1 MKTTGKWLKRIIGGI
16 FIVPLLLN
24 AGQGGKISGQITDA
38 QTGEA
43 LPGANIL
50 LTHRWI
56 DGNESPL
63 DVAIGSASDV
73 DGHYYILNIY
83 PGTYTLRVD
92 FIGMSSTRVTEI
104 DVLVDMT
111 TFIDVALE
119 PASLEG
125 EAVVVESQR
134 KNTVQTDLTATKT
147 VYQISDVQS
156 IAGVNDIG
164 DIINLQADVVDDHFR
179 GGRSGESSY
188 LLGGGAIINPL
199 TNSKAFSP
207 IVTGL
212 EQVEVYTSGFSAEY
226 GNAQSG
232 VINMITK
239 EGREKWESRLEIS
252 VTAPYYK
259 VWEEFFDED
268 SNRTVKAGSP
278 YDVNSLEF
286 YEILADTAEWL
297 EDNPQQPGRVLFD
310 LGYGFGG
317 QYLPPRTTWPPNP
330 LKFADSIQV
339 ARLGQVSWLQSVRDV
354 GMQYDNTMDNRL
366 DFSTGG
372 PITDNVKVFVALR
385 QNKSFAIIPVA
396 TPDQDQQLMSSL
408 VYKPSVSDKYKL
420 TWNYNRSIETYFSSS
435 YRYWLFDPVLST
447 SQRLSESSHYGLDW
461 NHIFSQS
468 TFGHMRLNML
478 QMEDQELVPLLE
490 AGEFV
495 SDYQSRT
502 NWVDLTGP
510 SNHRVGRLN
519 DDSGKDYTTTYSAQA
534 DMTSQIN
541 NANMLKAG
549 LQFSYYDVSVDRLYN
564 RNGEADIRI
573 LNFEVNPYEG
583 SLFAQDKMEF
593 EGMIANMGLRLDF
606 YQLNTEYFADIYAPL
621 RNPNY
626 DPTLPYLER
635 GPYYSQELAG
645 KEQSKIYSK
654 LQPRIGVSFPVD
666 ETTVFHLNYG
676 TFSQRPNFNQ
686 LFYNQITFNNEI
698 EILGNPRLDPEE
710 TNAYDFGIV
719 KGLPSLGL
727 TIDVSAYYKDVKNLI
742 ETAYF
747 YDEQQAVYR
756 TYINKDYADIKG
768 FHVNIE
774 RRDGNLRGYVR
785 YNYESATG
793 KSSNDLNAPV
803 TYFEVADP
811 IYGLEQLPDPA
822 DVYLDYDRTHKAV
835 FNLRYRSPNTFG
847 PKIMGIYPLA
857 KWSLSATYKYYTG
870 RPYTDPETSLLFTE
884 RTPDEREIRM
894 RIEKEIQVNGSKATV
909 YVEGYNLNNEYTWS
923 YSRAFDNPYNTPRW
937 KTDPDGILTY
947 DLYEPYISSQDIY
960 LLSNQP
966 RHWRFGL
973 IVKF

>member
-1 MKTTGKWLKRIIGGI
+1 MIDTGKWLKISIG
-16 FIVPLLLN
+16 VLLLVPSLLL
-24 AGQGGKISGQITDA
+24 AGQGGKIAGTVTDG
-38 QTGEA
+38 QTGEV
-43 LPGANIL
+43 LPGANVMV
-50 LTHRWI
+50 THRWI
-56 DGNESPL
+56 DGEESPL
-63 DVAIGSASDV
+63 DAVLGAATDLE
-73 DGHYYILNIY
+73 GHYYILNIY

-92 FIGMSSTRVTEI
+92 FIGMSSKQINEI

-111 TFIDVALE
+111 SFIDVSLE
-119 PASLEG
+119 AAALEG
-125 EAVVVESQR
+125 EIVVVESQR
-134 KNTVQTDLTATKT
+134 DNTVQTDLTATKT

-156 IAGVNDIG
+156 IAGVSDIG

-188 LLGGGAIINPL
+188 LLGGGTIINPL

-232 VINMITK
+232 VINMVTK
-239 EGREKWESRLEIS
+239 EGREKWESRLEVS

-268 SNRTVKAGSP
+268 SNRTVEAGSP

-286 YEILADTAEWL
+286 YEILMDTAQWL
-297 EDNPQQPGRVLFD
+297 EDNPQQPGRVLYD

-330 LKFADSIQV
+330 LTIADSIQI

-354 GMQYDNTMDNRL
+354 GMQYDNTYDNRL

-372 PITDNVKVFVALR
+372 PITNNVKAFIALR
-385 QNKSFAIIPVA
+385 QNTSFTRIP
-396 TPDQDQQLMSSL
+396 TQSPDLDRQLMSSL
-408 VYKPSVSDKYKL
+408 VYKPNTSDKYKL
-420 TWNYNRSIETYFSSS
+420 TWNYNTSRDTYFNSS
-435 YRYWLFDPVLST
+435 YRYWLFDPTLST
-447 SQRLSESSHYGLDW
+447 SQRLSASTQLGFDW
-461 NHIFSQS
+461 NHIFDGS
-468 TFGHMRLNML
+468 TFGHIRLNAL
-478 QMEDQELVPLLE
+478 QIENEELINLL
-490 AGEFV
+490 GEGQLTT
-495 SDYQSRT
+495 DYSKNS

-510 SNHRVGRLN
+510 SNHRVGRLFN
-519 DDSGKDYTTTYSAQA
+519 DSGDDLTRTYTAQG
-534 DMTSQIN
+534 DITSQIN
-541 NANMLKAG
+541 NSNMLKAG
-549 LQFSYYDVSVDRLYN
+549 AQFSYYEVYVDRLYN
-564 RNGEADIRI
+564 RDGDADIRI

-583 SLFAQDKMEF
+583 ALFAQDKMEF

-606 YQLNTEYFADIYAPL
+606 YQLNKDFYSDLYGPL

-626 DPTLPYLER
+626 DPTVPYLER
-635 GPYYSQELAG
+635 GPYYSDSLAA
-645 KEQSKIYSK
+645 KENTKLYAK

-698 EILGNPRLDPEE
+698 EILGNPRLKPEE
-710 TNAYDFGIV
+710 TNAYDMGIV
-719 KGLPSLGL
+719 KGIPSLGL
-727 TIDVSAYYKDVKNLI
+727 TLDISAYYKDVKNLV
-742 ETAYF
+742 ETAYY

-768 FHVNIE
+768 FHVNLE
-774 RRDGNLRGYVR
+774 RRDGTIRGYVR

-811 IYGLEQLPDPA
+811 VYGLEQLPDPA

-835 FNLRYRSPNTFG
+835 FNLRYKSPKKFG
-847 PKIMGIYPLA
+847 PQIMGTHPLA
-857 KWSLSATYKYYTG
+857 KFSISATYKYYTG
-870 RPYTDPETSLLFTE
+870 RPYTDPESGLLYTE
-884 RTPDEREIRM
+884 RTPDEREMRM
-894 RIEKEIQVNGSKATV
+894 RIEKEVNVSGSKATI
-909 YVEGYNLNNEYTWS
+909 YVEGYNLTNDYTWS
-923 YSRAFDNPYNTPRW
+923 YGRAFDNPYNTPRW
-937 KTDPDGILTY
+937 KTEPDNILTY
-947 DLYEPYISSQDIY
+947 SLFEPYISSQDIY

>member
-1 MKTTGKWLKRIIGGI
+1 MRTTGKWLKTIIGVV
-16 FIVPLLLN
+16 FAVPLMLN

-38 QTGEA
+38 LTGES

-56 DGNESPL
+56 DGSESPL
-63 DVAIGSASDV
+63 DAVLGSASDV
-73 DGHYYILNIY
+73 DGRYYILNIY

-92 FIGMSSTRVTEI
+92 FIGMSSTRVTEVDI
-104 DVLVDMT
+104 LVDMT

-119 PASLEG
+119 SASLEG

-156 IAGVNDIG
+156 IAGVSDIG

-268 SNRTVKAGSP
+268 SNRTVTAGSP

-286 YEILADTAEWL
+286 YEILSDTAEWL
-297 EDNPQQPGRVLFD
+297 KDNPQQPGRVLFD

-330 LKFADSIQV
+330 LTFADSIQV

-385 QNKSFAIIPVA
+385 QNKSFSVIPVA
-396 TPDQDQQLMSSL
+396 SPDQDQQLMSSL

-420 TWNYNRSIETYFSSS
+420 TWNYNRSTETYFSSS
-435 YRYWLFDPVLST
+435 YRYWLFDPALST

-468 TFGHMRLNML
+468 TFGHMRLNVL
-478 QMEDQELVPLLE
+478 QMENQELVPLIRE
-490 AGEFV
+490 GEFV
-495 SDYQSRT
+495 TDYQSRT

-519 DDSGKDYTTTYSAQA
+519 DDSGKDYTTTYSAQT
-534 DMTSQIN
+534 DVTSQIN

-593 EGMIANMGLRLDF
+593 EGMIANMGLRMDF

-635 GPYYSQELAG
+635 GPYYSQELAD
-645 KEQSKIYSK
+645 KEQSKIYTK
-654 LQPRIGVSFPVD
+654 LQLRIGVSFPVD

-710 TNAYDFGIV
+710 TNAYDLGIV

-727 TIDVSAYYKDVKNLI
+727 TVDVSAYYKDVKNLI
-742 ETAYF
+742 ETAYY

-774 RRDGNLRGYVR
+774 RRDGALRGYVR

-822 DVYLDYDRTHKAV
+822 DVYLDYDRSHKAV
-835 FNLRYRSPNTFG
+835 FNIRYRSPKTFG
-847 PKIMGIYPLA
+847 PKIIGVHPLA

-894 RIEKEIQVNGSKATV
+894 RIEKEIEVNGSKATV